1 MPSAEYL
8 FKKDL
13 EYPDDNIIYSFIVGK
28 VINRGRKGNEFGF
41 STSWDPKNIV
51 KTIDQDKILPLDP
64 QDSEKLEPLE
74 IGDGILKSERGVEF
88 SHQIDVRGIAQTKE
102 FSGVLTLLDVVGQT
116 SSGTPEQK

>member
-8 FKKDL
+8 YKEDL
-13 EYPDDNIIYSFIVGK
+13 EYPDDNIEYSFIVGK

-51 KTIDQDKILPLDP
+51 KTIDQDKILPVDP
-64 QDSEKLEPLE
+64 QDSEKLVPRE
-74 IGDGILKSERGVEF
+74 IGDGLLKSERGVEF
-88 SHQIDVRGIAQTKE
+88 SHQIDVRGIAQIKE
-102 FSGVLTLLDVVGQT
+102 FSGELNLLDVVGQT